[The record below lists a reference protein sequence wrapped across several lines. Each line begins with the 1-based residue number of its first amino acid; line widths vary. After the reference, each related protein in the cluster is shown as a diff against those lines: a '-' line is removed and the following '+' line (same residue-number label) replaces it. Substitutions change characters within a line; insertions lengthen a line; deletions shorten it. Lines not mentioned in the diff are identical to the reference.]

1 MKFSTKILLLGLLTI
16 IGLVITFS
24 MSPIPQSTTYHAF
37 ADQTQFLGIENFLNV
52 FSNLPFIVVGIIGL
66 RLLKRSGVKK
76 PIAVIYG
83 VLFTGIFLIG
93 FGSAYYHLAPSNS
106 SLVWDR
112 IPMTI
117 VFMAFLTAVI
127 AECISIKT
135 GRLLLFP
142 LVIIGIASVLWW
154 NYTEQVGHGDMRLYG
169 FVQFYPMI
177 VIPVILI
184 LFPSPVSAK
193 AWRSLM
199 WVVIWYVFAKLFE
212 HFDKEIY
219 ATTGFVSGHSL
230 KHLAAALATWYMVHA
245 FAKKY
250 GMNAPVISK

>member
-1 MKFSTKILLLGLLTI
+1 MKFSTKILLICLLTVIGLL
-16 IGLVITFS
+16 ITFLRP
-24 MSPIPQSTTYHAF
+24 PIPQNTSYHVF
-37 ADQTQFLGIENFLNV
+37 ADHAQILGITNFLNV
-52 FSNLPFIVVGIIGL
+52 CTNLPFVLVGIIGL
-66 RLLKRSGVKK
+66 RLLNKSGVKT

-83 VLFTGIFLIG
+83 VLFSGIFLIG
-93 FGSAYYHLAPSNS
+93 FGSAYYHLDPNNNR
-106 SLVWDR
+106 LVWDR

-117 VFMAFLTAVI
+117 VFMGFLSAVV
-127 AECISIKT
+127 AECISIRS

-142 LVIIGIASVLWW
+142 LVIIGIVSVLYWH
-154 NYTEQVGHGDMRLYG
+154 YTELIGQGDMRLYG

-184 LFPSPVSAK
+184 LFPSPVNAK

-219 ATTGFVSGHSL
+219 ATTGFISGHSL
-230 KHLAAALATWYMVHA
+230 KHIAAAIATWYMVNS
-245 FAKKY
+245 FSRKY
-250 GMNAPVISK
+250 AI

>member
-16 IGLVITFS
+16 TGLVITFLLAPVAQNTS
-24 MSPIPQSTTYHAF
+24 YHAF
-37 ADQTQFLGIENFLNV
+37 ADRTPFLGITNFLNV
-52 FSNLPFIVVGIIGL
+52 FTNLPFIVVGILGL
-66 RLLKRSGVKK
+66 RLLYRTAVKR
-76 PIAVIYG
+76 PIAVIYR
-83 VLFTGIFLIG
+83 VLFTGILLIG
-93 FGSAYYHLAPSNS
+93 FGSSYYHLAPNNG

-127 AECISIKT
+127 AECTSLQT

-142 LVIIGIASVLWW
+142 LVILGIGSVLWW
-154 NYTEQVGHGDMRLYG
+154 NYTEQIGRGDMRLYG
-169 FVQFYPMI
+169 FVQFYPVI

-184 LFPSPVSAK
+184 LFPSPVNAK

-219 ATTGFVSGHSL
+219 ASIRFISGHSL
-230 KHLAAALATWYMVHA
+230 KHIAAAIATWYMVHA

-250 GMNAPVISK
+250 RA

>member
-16 IGLVITFS
+16 TGLVITFLQ
-24 MSPIPQSTTYHAF
+24 SPIPQSTAYHAF
-37 ADQTQFLGIENFLNV
+37 ADQTQFLGIANFLNV
-52 FSNLPFIVVGIIGL
+52 LTNLPFVAVGILGL
-66 RLLKRSGVKK
+66 RLLNRSGVKR

-83 VLFTGIFLIG
+83 VLFTGILLIG
-93 FGSAYYHLAPSNS
+93 FGSSYYHLDPNNS
-106 SLVWDR
+106 HLVWDR

-127 AECISIKT
+127 AECISLQS

-142 LVIIGIASVLWW
+142 LVLVGIASVLWW
-154 NYTEQVGHGDMRLYG
+154 NYTEETGRGDMRLYG

-177 VIPVILI
+177 VIPVILV
-184 LFPSPVSAK
+184 LFPSPVNAK

-219 ATTGFVSGHSL
+219 AATGFVSGHSL
-230 KHLAAALATWYMVHA
+230 KHIAAAVATWYMVHA

-250 GMNAPVISK
+250 GLRM

>member
-16 IGLVITFS
+16 TGLVITFLL
-24 MSPIPQSTTYHAF
+24 STVAQNTSYHAF
-37 ADQTQFLGIENFLNV
+37 ADRTPFLGIANFLNV
-52 FSNLPFIVVGIIGL
+52 FTNLPFIVVGVLGL
-66 RLLKRSGVKK
+66 RLLNRTAVKR

-83 VLFTGIFLIG
+83 VLFTGILLIG
-93 FGSAYYHLAPSNS
+93 FGSSYYHLAPNND

-127 AECISIKT
+127 AECISLKT
-135 GRLLLFP
+135 GRMLLFP
-142 LVIIGIASVLWW
+142 LVIGGIASVLWW
-154 NYTEQVGHGDMRLYG
+154 NYTEQIGRGDMRLYG
-169 FVQFYPMI
+169 FVQFYPVI

-184 LFPSPVSAK
+184 LFPSPVNAK

-219 ATTGFVSGHSL
+219 AKVGFISGHSL
-230 KHLAAALATWYMVHA
+230 KHIAAAMAIWYMVDA
-245 FAKKY
+245 FKKKY
-250 GMNAPVISK
+250 GILPINL

>member
-16 IGLVITFS
+16 TGLVITFLL
-24 MSPIPQSTTYHAF
+24 SPKPQSNSYHAF
-37 ADQTQFLGIENFLNV
+37 ADHTQFLGIANFLNV
-52 FSNLPFIVVGIIGL
+52 FTNLPFIIVGIIGL
-66 RLLKRSGVKK
+66 RLLSKTAVKR

-93 FGSAYYHLAPSNS
+93 LGSSYYHLAPNNN

-127 AECISIKT
+127 AECINIKT

-142 LVIIGIASVLWW
+142 LVIVGIASVLWW
-154 NYTEQVGHGDMRLYG
+154 NYTEQIGHGDMRLYG
-169 FVQFYPMI
+169 FVQFYPVI
-177 VIPVILI
+177 VIPVILM
-184 LFPSPVSAK
+184 LFPSPVNAK

-199 WVVIWYVFAKLFE
+199 WVVIWYIFAKLFE

-219 ATTGFVSGHSL
+219 VTTGFVSGHSL
-230 KHLAAALATWYMVHA
+230 KHIAAATATWYMVHA

-250 GMNAPVISK
+250 RAPM